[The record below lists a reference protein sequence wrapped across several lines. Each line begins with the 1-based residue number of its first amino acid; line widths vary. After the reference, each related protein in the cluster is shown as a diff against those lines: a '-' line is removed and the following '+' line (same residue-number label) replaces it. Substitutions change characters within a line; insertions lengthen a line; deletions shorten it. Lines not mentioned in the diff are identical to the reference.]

1 MVGHTHGYN
10 PGMMASVERAH
21 SHQTERTNMLCRK
34 TGPGGQL
41 GPQDESGSVE
51 GHWGH
56 WINADGVE
64 DNGKG
69 SNGDRSDGDG
79 DVNMP
84 G

>member
-1 MVGHTHGYN
+1 
-10 PGMMASVERAH
+10 
-21 SHQTERTNMLCRK
+21 MLCRK
-34 TGPGGQL
+34 TGPEGQL

-56 WINADGVE
+56 WIDADGIE

-69 SNGDRSDGDG
+69 CNGDRSDSDG
-79 DVNMP
+79 DVNVP